1 MILRDVWQQDRGIEE
16 APQEATRLERKYWG
30 ENTSKACLSLSGF
43 NTDEMYAYT
52 IYMSYGKPG
61 NATGMVKDL
70 VAKAPGSI
78 KHIRLRFYQA
88 GEKDPLDD
96 VQANRPFSSLR
107 ADLLSSDEEI
117 KRMVLG
123 RIEAPMKEKVSAGK
137 RLVVGYDVKL
147 KLVVTDG
154 STKITLAVSGNIT
167 PDMDKRLLSLA
178 TSFGEVKG
186 YEISPAR
193 ELEIVNV
200 EERRDSVFA
209 FVIVNPSRRE

>member
-1 MILRDVWQQDRGIEE
+1 MILHDVWQQDRGIEE
-16 APQEATRLERKYWG
+16 APQEATRLEKKYWG

-61 NATGMVKDL
+61 NATDMVKNL

-96 VQANRPFSSLR
+96 VQANRPFSNLR

-123 RIEAPMKEKVSAGK
+123 RIDAPMKEKVSAGK

-200 EERRDSVFA
+200 EERRDSIFA
-209 FVIVNPSRRE
+209 FVIVNPSRKE